1 LTAAQKRGFLGAME
15 KARQNNKLPLGGLRV
30 LDLATFVAG
39 PFSAAILA
47 EFGADVIK
55 IEQPGGGDP
64 LRKFGTPSP
73 SGDGYCWLSEQRNKR
88 SVTLDL
94 RKPAG
99 AGIFKRLIEGADVL
113 CENFRP
119 GTLEKWGLGPEVL
132 KAVNPRL
139 VLLRISG
146 YGQTGPYKDRPG
158 FARIAHAFGGLTY
171 LTGEPGGPPL
181 TPGSTSLADYISGLY
196 GALGIMLSLRAR
208 DDSGRGQEID
218 VALYESIFR
227 VLDEMAPLYAAN
239 GFVRPRL
246 GLGTANV
253 CPHGHF
259 ECGDGEWVAIACT
272 SDKMWVRM
280 AEVLGRPEFGT
291 DERYDTAANRVANR
305 NDVDGMVSAFT
316 LSMPR
321 DKLMQACVAGDVP
334 IAPVYSIADIFAD
347 PQYRARQ
354 TLVTVEDEKAGEI
367 TVPNVLPRL
376 SETPGRITHLGPP
389 LGDAIEEIY
398 GGELGFTQA
407 ELAELKRDGVI

>member
-1 LTAAQKRGFLGAME
+1 MENAQ
-15 KARQNNKLPLGGLRV
+15 QNNKLPLEGLRV
-30 LDLATFVAG
+30 LDLATFVAS
-39 PFSAAILA
+39 PFAAAILG

-55 IEQPGGGDP
+55 IEQPKGGDP

-73 SGDGYCWLSEQRNKR
+73 NGDGYCWLSEQRNKR
-88 SVTLDL
+88 SVTLDI
-94 RKPAG
+94 RTEKG
-99 AGIFKRLIEGADVL
+99 AKIFKRLVASADAL

-119 GTLEKWGLGPEVL
+119 GTLEKWGLGPDVL
-132 KAVNPRL
+132 KEINPRL

-146 YGQTGPYKDRPG
+146 YGQTGPCKDRPG

-196 GALGIMLSLRAR
+196 GALGVLLSLRAR
-208 DDSGRGQEID
+208 EETGRGQEID

-239 GFVRPRL
+239 GFIRPRL

-272 SDKMWVRM
+272 SDKMWMRM
-280 AEVLGRPEFGT
+280 AEVLGRPELGPNP
-291 DERYDTAANRVANR
+291 RYKTAADRVANR
-305 NDVDGMVSAFT
+305 EDVDGLVSAFT
-316 LSMPR
+316 LSLPR
-321 DKLMQACVAGDVP
+321 EKLMAACVAGDVP

-347 PQYRARQ
+347 PQYKARE
-354 TLVTVEDEKAGEI
+354 TLVTVADESAGDI
-367 TVPNVLPRL
+367 TIPNVLPRL
-376 SETPGRITHLGPP
+376 SETPGRITHLGPA
-389 LGDAIEEIY
+389 LGEANGDIY
-398 GGELGFTQA
+398 GGELGFSDE
-407 ELAELKRDGVI
+407 ELAALMEEGVI

>member
-1 LTAAQKRGFLGAME
+1 MQKSGFLEAME
-15 KARQNNKLPLGGLRV
+15 NAQQNGKLPLEGLRV

-47 EFGADVIK
+47 EFGAEVIK

-73 SGDGYCWLSEQRNKR
+73 NGDGYTWLSEQRNKR
-88 SVTLDL
+88 SVTLDV

-99 AGIFKRLIEGADVL
+99 ADIFKRLVESADVL

-119 GTLEKWGLGPEVL
+119 GMLEKWGLGPDVL

-146 YGQTGPYKDRPG
+146 YGQNGPYKDRPG

-208 DDSGRGQEID
+208 EETGKGQEID

-280 AEVLGRPEFGT
+280 AEVLGRPELGP
-291 DERYDTAANRVANR
+291 DERYKTAANRVANR
-305 NDVDGMVSAFT
+305 DDVDGLVSAFT

-321 DKLMQACVAGDVP
+321 DKLMAACVAGDVP
-334 IAPVYSIADIFAD
+334 AAPVYSIADIFKD
-347 PQYRARQ
+347 PQYKARE
-354 TLVTVEDEKAGEI
+354 TLVTVDDATAGEI
-367 TVPNVLPRL
+367 VVPNVLPRL
-376 SETPGRITHLGPP
+376 SDTPGRIDHLGPQ
-389 LGDAIEEIY
+389 LGEAVQAIY
-398 GGELGFTQA
+398 GDELSFSEE
-407 ELAELKRDGVI
+407 ELAELKREGVI

>member
-1 LTAAQKRGFLGAME
+1 MQKSGFLEAME
-15 KARQNNKLPLGGLRV
+15 NAQQNGKLPLEGLRV

-47 EFGADVIK
+47 EFGAEVIK

-73 SGDGYCWLSEQRNKR
+73 NGDGYTWLSEQRNKR
-88 SVTLDL
+88 SVTLDV

-99 AGIFKRLIEGADVL
+99 ADIFKRLVESADVL

-119 GTLEKWGLGPEVL
+119 GMLEKWGLGPDVL

-146 YGQTGPYKDRPG
+146 YGQNGPYKDRPG

-171 LTGEPGGPPL
+171 LTGEPDGPPL

-208 DDSGRGQEID
+208 EETGKGQEID

-280 AEVLGRPEFGT
+280 AEVLGRPELGP
-291 DERYDTAANRVANR
+291 DERYKTAANRVANR
-305 NDVDGMVSAFT
+305 DDVDGLVSAFT

-321 DKLMQACVAGDVP
+321 DKLMAACVAGDVP
-334 IAPVYSIADIFAD
+334 AAPVYSIADIFKD
-347 PQYRARQ
+347 PQYKARE
-354 TLVTVEDEKAGEI
+354 TLVTVDDATAGEI
-367 TVPNVLPRL
+367 VVPNVLPRL
-376 SETPGRITHLGPP
+376 SDTPGRIDHLGPQ
-389 LGDAIEEIY
+389 LGEAVQAIY
-398 GGELGFTQA
+398 GDELSFSEE
-407 ELAELKRDGVI
+407 ELAELKREGVI

>member
-1 LTAAQKRGFLGAME
+1 ME
-15 KARQNNKLPLGGLRV
+15 KPQQNNKLPLDGLRV
-30 LDLATFVAG
+30 LDLATFVAS

-64 LRKFGTPSP
+64 LRKFGTPSKN
-73 SGDGYCWLSEQRNKR
+73 GDGYCWLSEQRNKR
-88 SVTLDL
+88 SVTLDI

-99 AGIFKRLIEGADVL
+99 ADIFKRLIAGADVL

-119 GTLEKWGLGPEVL
+119 GTLEKWHLGPDVL
-132 KAVNPRL
+132 KEINPRL

-146 YGQTGPYKDRPG
+146 YGQTGPYSGRPG
-158 FARIAHAFGGLTY
+158 FARVAHAFGGLTY

-196 GALGIMLSLRAR
+196 GALGVLLCLRAR
-208 DDSGRGQEID
+208 EDTGRGQEID
-218 VALYESIFR
+218 IALYESIFR
-227 VLDEMAPLYAAN
+227 VLDEMAPLYAAT

-280 AEVLGRPEFGT
+280 TEVLDRPELGQ
-291 DERYDTAANRVANR
+291 DERYKTAANRVANR
-305 NDVDGMVSAFT
+305 EAVDGLVSAFT

-321 DKLMQACVAGDVP
+321 EALMAACVAGDVP
-334 IAPVYSIADIFAD
+334 IAPVYSIADIFED
-347 PQYRARQ
+347 PQYKARE
-354 TLVTVEDEKAGEI
+354 TLITVTDEKAGEI

-376 SETPGRITHLGPP
+376 SETPGRIDHLGPA
-389 LGDAIEEIY
+389 LGEANAAVY
-398 GGELGFTQA
+398 GDELGFSEA
-407 ELAELKRDGVI
+407 ELVQLASDGVI

>member
-1 LTAAQKRGFLGAME
+1 LTAAQKRGFLGRME
-15 KARQNNKLPLGGLRV
+15 NASQNNKLPLAGLRV
-30 LDLATFVAG
+30 LDLATFVAS
-39 PFSAAILA
+39 PFAAAILG

-55 IEQPGGGDP
+55 IEQPQGGDP

-73 SGDGYCWLSEQRNKR
+73 NGDGYCWLSEQRNKR
-88 SVTLDL
+88 SVTLDI
-94 RKPAG
+94 RKPQG
-99 AGIFKRLIEGADVL
+99 AEIFKRLVAGADAL

-132 KAVNPRL
+132 KEINPRL

-196 GALGIMLSLRAR
+196 GALGVLLSLRAR
-208 DDSGRGQEID
+208 DATGEGQEID
-218 VALYESIFR
+218 IALYESIFR
-227 VLDEMAPLYAAN
+227 VLDEMAPLYAAT

-272 SDKMWVRM
+272 SDKMWQRM
-280 AEVLGRPEFGT
+280 ADVLNRSELGSDP
-291 DERYDTAANRVANR
+291 RYDTAANRVANR
-305 NDVDGMVSAFT
+305 EEVDGLVAAFT
-316 LSMPR
+316 LSLPR
-321 DKLMQACVAGDVP
+321 DKVMAACVAGDVP

-347 PQYRARQ
+347 EQYKARQ
-354 TLVTVEDEKAGEI
+354 TLVTVEDETAGPI
-367 TVPNVLPRL
+367 TVPAVLPRL
-376 SETPGRITHLGPP
+376 SATPGRIAHLGPA
-389 LGDAIEEIY
+389 LGKANGDIY
-398 GGELGFTQA
+398 GGELGFSED
-407 ELAELKRDGVI
+407 ELAALKKDGVI

>member
-1 LTAAQKRGFLGAME
+1 ME
-15 KARQNNKLPLGGLRV
+15 KTQQNNKLPLAGLRV

-47 EFGADVIK
+47 EFGAEVIK
-55 IEQPGGGDP
+55 IEQPGAGDP

-73 SGDGYCWLSEQRNKR
+73 NGDGYTWLSEQRNKR

-99 AGIFKRLIEGADVL
+99 AEIFKRLVKSADVL

-132 KAVNPRL
+132 KEVNPRL

-208 DDSGRGQEID
+208 EETGQGQEID

-227 VLDEMAPLYAAN
+227 VLDEMAPLFAAN

-280 AEVLGRPEFGT
+280 AEVLGRPELGP
-291 DERYDTAANRVANR
+291 DPRYKTAADRVANR
-305 NDVDGMVSAFT
+305 EDVDGLVSAFT
-316 LSMPR
+316 LSMSR
-321 DKLMQACVAGDVP
+321 DKLMAACVAGDVP
-334 IAPVYSIADIFAD
+334 AAPVYSIADIFAD
-347 PQYRARQ
+347 PQYKARE
-354 TLVTVEDEKAGEI
+354 TLVTVEDDKAGEI

-376 SETPGRITHLGPP
+376 SDTPGRITHLGPA
-389 LGDAIEEIY
+389 LGEGNGDIY
-398 GGELGFTQA
+398 GGELGFSDD
-407 ELAELKRDGVI
+407 ELVALKDDGVI

>member
-1 LTAAQKRGFLGAME
+1 ME
-15 KARQNNKLPLGGLRV
+15 KTQENNKLPLEGLRV
-30 LDLATFVAG
+30 LDLATFVAS
-39 PFSAAILA
+39 PFSAAILG
-47 EFGADVIK
+47 EFGAEVIK
-55 IEQPGGGDP
+55 IEQPGSGDP

-73 SGDGYCWLSEQRNKR
+73 NGDGYCWLSEQRNKR
-88 SVTLDL
+88 SVTLDI
-94 RKPAG
+94 RKAAG
-99 AGIFKRLIEGADVL
+99 AKIFKCLIADADVL

-132 KAVNPRL
+132 KAINPRL

-146 YGQTGPYKDRPG
+146 YGQTGPYSGRPG

-196 GALGIMLSLRAR
+196 GALGVLLSLRAR
-208 DDSGRGQEID
+208 EDSGRGQEID
-218 VALYESIFR
+218 IALYESIFR
-227 VLDEMAPLYAAN
+227 VLDEMAPLYAAT

-280 AEVLGRPEFGT
+280 ADVLSRPELGT
-291 DERYDTAANRVANR
+291 DPRYKTAADRVANR
-305 NDVDGMVSAFT
+305 EDVDGLVSAFT

-321 DKLMQACVAGDVP
+321 EALMQACVAGDVP
-334 IAPVYSIADIFAD
+334 IAPGYSIADIFAD
-347 PQYRARQ
+347 PQYRARE
-354 TLVTVEDEKAGEI
+354 TLITVTDETAGEI
-367 TVPNVLPRL
+367 TVPNVMPRL
-376 SETPGRITHLGPP
+376 SETPGRIDHLGPA
-389 LGDAIEEIY
+389 LGEANGAVY
-398 GGELGFTQA
+398 GDELGFSEA
-407 ELAELKRDGVI
+407 ELAQLKSDGVI

>member
-1 LTAAQKRGFLGAME
+1 MKNHH
-15 KARQNNKLPLGGLRV
+15 QNNKLPLEGIRV

-47 EFGADVIK
+47 EFGAEVIK

-64 LRKFGTPSP
+64 LRQFGTPSKN
-73 SGDGYCWLSEQRNKR
+73 GDGYCWLSEQRNKR

-94 RKPAG
+94 RKEAG
-99 AGIFKRLIEGADVL
+99 AAIFKRLVADADVC

-132 KAVNPRL
+132 KALNPRL
-139 VLLRISG
+139 ILLRISG
-146 YGQTGPYKDRPG
+146 YGQTGPYRDRPG
-158 FARIAHAFGGLTY
+158 FARTAHAFGGLTY

-208 DDSGRGQEID
+208 EETGRGQEID

-280 AEVLGRPEFGT
+280 ANVLGRPELGP
-291 DERYDTAANRVANR
+291 DERYKTAADRVANR
-305 NDVDGMVSAFT
+305 DDVDGLVSAFT

-321 DKLMQACVAGDVP
+321 DKLMDVCVAGDVP
-334 IAPVYSIADIFAD
+334 IAPVYSIADIFED
-347 PQYRARQ
+347 PQYKARE
-354 TLVTVEDEKAGEI
+354 TLVTVEDETAGKI
-367 TVPNVLPRL
+367 VVPNVLPRL
-376 SETPGRITHLGPP
+376 SDTPGRIDHLGPA
-389 LGDAIEEIY
+389 LGDGIQAIY
-398 GGELGFTQA
+398 GDELGFSA
-407 ELAELKRDGVI
+407 EELEELKRDGVI

>member
-1 LTAAQKRGFLGAME
+1 MENAQ
-15 KARQNNKLPLGGLRV
+15 QNNKLPLEGLRV
-30 LDLATFVAG
+30 LDLATFVAS
-39 PFSAAILA
+39 PFAAAILG

-55 IEQPGGGDP
+55 IEQPKGGDP

-73 SGDGYCWLSEQRNKR
+73 NGDGYCWLSEQRNKR
-88 SVTLDL
+88 SVTLDI
-94 RKPAG
+94 RTEKG
-99 AGIFKRLIEGADVL
+99 AKIFKRLVASADAL

-119 GTLEKWGLGPEVL
+119 GTLEKWGLGPDVL
-132 KAVNPRL
+132 KEINPRL

-146 YGQTGPYKDRPG
+146 YGQTGPCKDRPG

-196 GALGIMLSLRAR
+196 GALGVLLSLRACEKT
-208 DDSGRGQEID
+208 GRGQEID

-239 GFVRPRL
+239 GFIRPRL

-272 SDKMWVRM
+272 SDKMWMRM
-280 AEVLGRPEFGT
+280 AEVLGRPELGPNP
-291 DERYDTAANRVANR
+291 RYKTAADRVANR
-305 NDVDGMVSAFT
+305 VDVDGLVSAFT
-316 LSMPR
+316 LSLPR
-321 DKLMQACVAGDVP
+321 EKLMAACVAGDVP

-347 PQYRARQ
+347 PQYKARE
-354 TLVTVEDEKAGEI
+354 TLVTVADESAGDI
-367 TVPNVLPRL
+367 TIPNVLPRL
-376 SETPGRITHLGPP
+376 SETPGRITHLGPA
-389 LGDAIEEIY
+389 LGEANGDIY
-398 GGELGFTQA
+398 GGELGFSDE
-407 ELAELKRDGVI
+407 ELAALMEEGVI

>member
-1 LTAAQKRGFLGAME
+1 ME
-15 KARQNNKLPLGGLRV
+15 KSQQNSKLPLAGLRV

-73 SGDGYCWLSEQRNKR
+73 GGDGYCWLSEQRNKR

-99 AGIFKRLIEGADVL
+99 ADIFKRLIEGADVL

-119 GTLEKWGLGPEVL
+119 GTLEKWRLGPAVL

-146 YGQTGPYKDRPG
+146 YGQTGPYRDRPG
-158 FARIAHAFGGLTY
+158 FARIAHAFGGLSY

-218 VALYESIFR
+218 IALYESIFR
-227 VLDEMAPLYAAN
+227 VLDEMAPLYAAT

-272 SDKMWVRM
+272 SDKMWRRM
-280 AEVLGRPEFGT
+280 AEVLGRPELGT
-291 DERYDTAANRVANR
+291 DERYETAANRVANR
-305 NDVDGMVSAFT
+305 DDVDGLVSAFT

-334 IAPVYSIADIFAD
+334 TAPVYSIADIFDD
-347 PQYRARQ
+347 PQYRARE

-376 SETPGRITHLGPP
+376 SETPGRITHLGPS
-389 LGDAIEEIY
+389 LGDAIQEIY
-398 GGELGFTQA
+398 GGELGFSEA

>member
-1 LTAAQKRGFLGAME
+1 MENAQ
-15 KARQNNKLPLGGLRV
+15 QNNKLPLEGLRV
-30 LDLATFVAG
+30 LDLATFVAS
-39 PFSAAILA
+39 PFAAAILG

-55 IEQPGGGDP
+55 IEQPKGGDP

-73 SGDGYCWLSEQRNKR
+73 NGDGYCWLSEQRNKR
-88 SVTLDL
+88 SVTLDI
-94 RKPAG
+94 RTEKG
-99 AGIFKRLIEGADVL
+99 AKIFKRLVASADAL

-119 GTLEKWGLGPEVL
+119 GTLEKWGLGPDVL
-132 KAVNPRL
+132 KEINPRL

-146 YGQTGPYKDRPG
+146 YGQTGPCKDRPG

-196 GALGIMLSLRAR
+196 GALGVLLSLRAR
-208 DDSGRGQEID
+208 EETGRGQEID

-239 GFVRPRL
+239 GFIRPRL

-272 SDKMWVRM
+272 SDKMWMRM
-280 AEVLGRPEFGT
+280 AEVLGRPELGP
-291 DERYDTAANRVANR
+291 DPRYKTAADRVANR
-305 NDVDGMVSAFT
+305 EDVDGLVSAFT
-316 LSMPR
+316 LSLPR
-321 DKLMQACVAGDVP
+321 EKLMAACVAGDVP

-347 PQYRARQ
+347 PQYKARE
-354 TLVTVEDEKAGEI
+354 TLVTVADESAGDI
-367 TVPNVLPRL
+367 TIPNVLPRL
-376 SETPGRITHLGPP
+376 SETPGRITHLGPA
-389 LGDAIEEIY
+389 LGEANGDIY
-398 GGELGFTQA
+398 GGELGFSDE
-407 ELAELKRDGVI
+407 ELAALMEEGVI

>member
-1 LTAAQKRGFLGAME
+1 ME
-15 KARQNNKLPLGGLRV
+15 KTQENNKLPLEGLRV
-30 LDLATFVAG
+30 LDLATFVAS
-39 PFSAAILA
+39 PFSAAILG
-47 EFGADVIK
+47 EFGAEVIK
-55 IEQPGGGDP
+55 IEQPGSGDP

-73 SGDGYCWLSEQRNKR
+73 NGDGYCWLSEQRNKR
-88 SVTLDL
+88 SVTLDI
-94 RKPAG
+94 RKAAG
-99 AGIFKRLIEGADVL
+99 AEIFKRLIADADVL

-132 KAVNPRL
+132 KAINPRL

-146 YGQTGPYKDRPG
+146 YGQTGPYSGRPG

-196 GALGIMLSLRAR
+196 GALGVLLSLRAR
-208 DDSGRGQEID
+208 EDSGRGQEID
-218 VALYESIFR
+218 IALYESIFR
-227 VLDEMAPLYAAN
+227 VLDEMAPLYAAT

-280 AEVLGRPEFGT
+280 ADVLSRPELGT
-291 DERYDTAANRVANR
+291 DPRYKTAADRVANR
-305 NDVDGMVSAFT
+305 EDVDGLVSAFT

-321 DKLMQACVAGDVP
+321 EALMQACV
-334 IAPVYSIADIFAD
+334 IFAD
-347 PQYRARQ
+347 PQYRARE
-354 TLVTVEDEKAGEI
+354 TLITVTDETAGEI
-367 TVPNVLPRL
+367 TVPNVMPRL
-376 SETPGRITHLGPP
+376 SETPGRIDHLGPA
-389 LGDAIEEIY
+389 LGEANGAVY
-398 GGELGFTQA
+398 GDELGFSEA
-407 ELAELKRDGVI
+407 ELAQLKSDGVI

>member
-1 LTAAQKRGFLGAME
+1 ME
-15 KARQNNKLPLGGLRV
+15 KTQENNKLPLEGLRV
-30 LDLATFVAG
+30 LDLATFVAS
-39 PFSAAILA
+39 PFSAAILG
-47 EFGADVIK
+47 EFGAEVIK
-55 IEQPGGGDP
+55 IEQPGSGDP

-73 SGDGYCWLSEQRNKR
+73 NGDGYCWLSEQRNKR

-99 AGIFKRLIEGADVL
+99 ADIFKRLVESADVL

-132 KAVNPRL
+132 KAINPRL

-146 YGQTGPYKDRPG
+146 YGQTGPYAERPG

-181 TPGSTSLADYISGLY
+181 TPGATSLADYISGLY
-196 GALGIMLSLRAR
+196 GALGVLLSLRAR
-208 DDSGRGQEID
+208 EDTGRGQEID
-218 VALYESIFR
+218 IALYESIFR
-227 VLDEMAPLYAAN
+227 VLDEMAPLYAAT

-280 AEVLGRPEFGT
+280 AEVLSHPELGT
-291 DERYDTAANRVANR
+291 DPRYKTAADRVANR
-305 NDVDGMVSAFT
+305 EDVDGLVSAFT

-321 DKLMQACVAGDVP
+321 EAVMAGCVAGDVP

-347 PQYRARQ
+347 PQYRARE
-354 TLVTVEDEKAGEI
+354 TLVTVKDEKAGEI

-376 SETPGRITHLGPP
+376 SETPGRIDHLGPS
-389 LGDAIEEIY
+389 LAEGNSDIY
-398 GGELGFTQA
+398 GGELGFSEV
-407 ELAELKRDGVI
+407 ELSQLKQNGVI

>member
-1 LTAAQKRGFLGAME
+1 MTNASADKKQPLT
-15 KARQNNKLPLGGLRV
+15 GLRV

-47 EFGADVIK
+47 EFGAEVIK
-55 IEQPGGGDP
+55 IEQPGSGDP

-73 SGDGYCWLSEQRNKR
+73 NGDGYTWLSEQRNKR

-94 RKPAG
+94 RKEAG
-99 AGIFKRLIEGADVL
+99 AEIFKRLVKSADVL

-119 GTLEKWGLGPEVL
+119 GTLEKWGLGPDVL
-132 KAVNPRL
+132 KAINPRL

-146 YGQTGPYKDRPG
+146 YGQDGPYKNRPG

-208 DDSGRGQEID
+208 EETGKGQEID

-280 AEVLGRPEFGT
+280 TEVLNRPELGP
-291 DERYDTAANRVANR
+291 DERYKTAADRVANR
-305 NDVDGMVSAFT
+305 EYVDGLVSAFT
-316 LSMPR
+316 LSMTR
-321 DKLMQACVAGDVP
+321 DKVMEACVAGDVP
-334 IAPVYSIADIFAD
+334 IAPVYSIADIFED
-347 PQYRARQ
+347 PHYKARK
-354 TLVTVEDEKAGEI
+354 TLVTVADETAGDI
-367 TVPNVLPRL
+367 VVPNVLPRL
-376 SETPGRITHLGPP
+376 SDTPGRIDHLGPA
-389 LGDAIEEIY
+389 LGDGIQAIY
-398 GGELGFTQA
+398 GDELGFSEE
-407 ELAELKRDGVI
+407 ELAKLKQDSVI